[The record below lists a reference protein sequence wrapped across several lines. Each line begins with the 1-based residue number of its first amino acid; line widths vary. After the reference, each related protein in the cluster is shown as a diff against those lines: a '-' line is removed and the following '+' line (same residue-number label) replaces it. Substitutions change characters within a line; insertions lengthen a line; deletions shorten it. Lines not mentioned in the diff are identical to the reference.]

1 MQIRL
6 KFNAQFSW
14 EKVLIGQKE
23 EFITNENLDFN
34 KLIVGPKNHVYWL
47 IILVLSLNMGY
58 QKFP

>member
-34 KLIVGPKNHVYWL
+34 KLIVGPNYHVYWL